1 MSNAQ
6 EKSGGVCDL
15 TAISATGQTEPAV
28 KISAVRKLQ
37 FCAGHRVY
45 NHEGKCAHLHGHN
58 YLVYIHAQTNDAIDA
73 DGKATTQLD
82 ALGRV
87 IDFSVLK
94 EKFSQWLEQNWDH
107 GFILW
112 QDDLEAIAAMKTLS
126 GQKLFLLGKNPT
138 AENLAH
144 YLLTEVAPVLL
155 LNTGVKVIKIVLWE
169 TENCFVEVAHA
180 GY

>member
-1 MSNAQ
+1 MSSAQ
-6 EKSGGVCDL
+6 EKSDSTSEVKVI
-15 TAISATGQTEPAV
+15 AATGKTV
-28 KISAVRKLQ
+28 LITKISAVRKLQ

-45 NHEGKCAHLHGHN
+45 KHESKCAHLHGHN
-58 YLVYIHAQTNDAIDA
+58 YLVYIHAQAKDDAEGEA
-73 DGKATTQLD
+73 VSQLD

-94 EKFSQWLEQNWDH
+94 EKFSQWIEQNWDH

-112 QDDLEAIAAMKTLS
+112 QEDLEAIAAMKTLP

-144 YLLTEVAPVLL
+144 YLLAEVAPVLL
-155 LNTGVKVIKIVLWE
+155 RDTGVKVVKIVLWE